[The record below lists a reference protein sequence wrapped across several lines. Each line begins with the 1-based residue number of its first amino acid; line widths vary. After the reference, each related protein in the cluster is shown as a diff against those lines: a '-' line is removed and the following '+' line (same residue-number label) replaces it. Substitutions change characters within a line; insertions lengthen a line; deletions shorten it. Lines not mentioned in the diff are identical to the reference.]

1 MSRVASALKG
11 KEHVAASSSGQL
23 MARTW
28 WWRRQAM
35 PGPVGEDSPLRAG
48 DTLRWKEPGSLAVSG
63 TVPAR
68 NCLSWEKMNLV

>member
-11 KEHVAASSSGQL
+11 KEHVAASSSSQP
-23 MARTW
+23 MARMW
-28 WWRRQAM
+28 WWRQAM

>member
-1 MSRVASALKG
+1 MSRVAPALKG
-11 KEHVAASSSGQL
+11 KEPVAASSSGQL
-23 MARTW
+23 MARTC
-28 WWRRQAM
+28 WWRWQAM
-35 PGPVGEDSPLRAG
+35 PGPVGEDSPLRAS